1 MTKTPGTS
9 VVKPGT
15 SVAKHGTSVAKPG
28 TSVAISHNST
38 IVKRKPNIDVFA
50 EPIDNDIAQL
60 KYKIEMATTQEE
72 KKKLENQLNDLELE
86 KMTRTWGRRM
96 RIIGEN
102 NGGSR
107 KRKTGTKKRAAR
119 KGKRKSN
126 RNKK

>member
-1 MTKTPGTS
+1 MTKTPG
-9 VVKPGT
+9 P
-15 SVAKHGTSVAKPG
+15 SVATSHGTK
-28 TSVAISHNST
+28 SHNRT
-38 IVKRKPNIDVFA
+38 IVKIKPMIDLFA
-50 EPIDNDIAQL
+50 EPIDNDITLL
-60 KYKIEMATTQEE
+60 KYKIEMAITPEE
-72 KKKLENQLNDLELE
+72 KKMLENQLDDLELE
-86 KMTRTWGRRM
+86 KMTKTMGRRM